1 MSGCWKNEVIII
13 MIITGLHPSLK
24 IALVLLIG
32 VLSYYLNFLTFD
44 GFIGGIV
51 VGSPIIIFGGVD
63 WFILL
68 LLFLFIGA
76 TLSRV
81 GRERKKE
88 YSMLNEK
95 TGIRGWPNV
104 IANGLWPTLAS
115 LFYYFSPIFSVYSY
129 YWLLFFMG
137 SLTSMMADTTATEI
151 GMLSHSLPRLIYNPF
166 KKVERGLSGGVTL
179 LGLLSSFI
187 VSFLFI
193 GFAMILM
200 QITDI
205 SFLISILLGSFF
217 GNITDSLLGALLQ
230 GKYKCKVCGR
240 VVESSVHCGVDTEKI
255 QGFSWINNHTV
266 NFFASLIGGLLSIF
280 FYVSFL

>member
-1 MSGCWKNEVIII
+1 
-13 MIITGLHPSLK
+13 MIITTLLPSLK
-24 IALVLLIG
+24 IILVLLIG
-32 VLSYYLNFLTFD
+32 ALSYYLDFLTFD
-44 GFIGGIV
+44 GFIGGV
-51 VGSPIIIFGGVD
+51 VIGLPIIIFGGID

-68 LLFLFIGA
+68 LLFLFTGA

-81 GRERKKE
+81 GREKKKE
-88 YSMLNEK
+88 YSLLNEK
-95 TGIRGWPNV
+95 TGVRGWPNV

-115 LFYYFSPIFSVYSY
+115 LFYYFSPFNIYNY

-137 SLTSMMADTTATEI
+137 SLTSMVADTTATEI

-166 KKVERGLSGGVTL
+166 KKVEKGLSGGVTL

-205 SFLISILLGSFF
+205 LFLISILLGSFF
-217 GNITDSLLGALLQ
+217 GNISDSLLGALLQ
-230 GKYKCKVCGR
+230 GKYKCTVCGR
-240 VVESSVHCGVDTEKI
+240 VVESSFHCGADAEKI

-266 NFFASLIGGLLSIF
+266 NFLAGLIGGLLSIF
-280 FYVSFL
+280 LFYSFTLY